1 MSETIVQPFP
11 KSTANRKLCVQIF
24 NAWNHIQQAYCDV
37 YPALKHWMDGRKLF
51 IKPFHDTC
59 RYTRSNKRL
68 LHIHKHTNTHI
79 NSLTCSSFFF
89 RAAAEYYI
97 LDTFCWV
104 FPMANYICSVQWA
117 RTFFLHFFSADYFTG
132 WFYVFGCFT
141 SRVREQFVCKS

>member
-37 YPALKHWMDGRKLF
+37 YPALKQWMDDRKLF

-89 RAAAEYYI
+89 EQRRSTTSWTHFVDFFQWQTTYVQFSERA
-97 LDTFCWV
+97 L
-104 FPMANYICSVQWA
+104 
-117 RTFFLHFFSADYFTG
+117 FFLHFFSADYFTG